1 MRLTLGLALIFL
13 ATGFSLADTPNTS
26 SVTHTGCPSAEQ
38 VARGFPV
45 PVNCSFSDGVDP
57 VYKSRQELQWLLAL
71 LDPRDLFVDHL
82 LHLFEGLGPDLEAV
96 VDQEGRGRSDAEGLA
111 P

>member
-1 MRLTLGLALIFL
+1 MKTWLFVAVLICSC
-13 ATGFSLADTPNTS
+13 FSYADEASSPDDFANDACPTS
-26 SVTHTGCPSAEQ
+26 EE
-38 VARGFPV
+38 VARGIPI
-45 PVNCSFSDGVDP
+45 PAYCSIRDTVDP
-57 VYKSRQELQWLLAL
+57 LHESRQELQWLLAL

-82 LHLFEGLGPDLEAV
+82 LHLFEGLGPDLETV